1 MDGQMT
7 IFDFIN
13 DNNNQSLLKI
23 DKPIRL
29 IELFSGI
36 GAQAKALERLGV
48 NFETYKTSEW
58 EIHSCAAYHQIH
70 MPNDNTNYS
79 QDITDNWI
87 RNLLFKFGISK
98 DGKTPM
104 SKKEIEK
111 KNIEWCRRVY
121 NDFIATHNLGSIT
134 NIRGEDLE
142 IVDKDKY
149 CYLLTYSFPCGLPGT
164 KIKVIDGYKNIED
177 ITSDDYVLT
186 HTNSYKKV
194 VKTMTRISPNYYK
207 IKVLGQPELKL
218 TSEHPMYVLRN
229 GQIQWVK
236 VKDLNI
242 NDKVCFNINT
252 KENPIVCDNNILW
265 LLGRYVADGH
275 INKYSYN
282 SINFAINF
290 EKEKEFLNHL
300 PKEMEGKFKKYK
312 KKVWDYR
319 IADKDFQE
327 LCEECGIGSCNK
339 RIPQFILDLPKKQA
353 KIFLD
358 GYFSGDGHQRKDRP
372 NNQMTMFT
380 TTSKELFLGLQS
392 LILKVYGTVCSCYLR
407 HDNRK
412 ETFHDTYC
420 GQFSNKPNLAVQTR
434 IGNQVFTQIRNIE
447 FVNEQTPVYNFEV
460 EIDNSYT
467 CENIVVH
474 NCQDLSIAGKQK
486 GMQKD
491 SGNRSALLWEV
502 ERLLREC
509 KEINT
514 LPDILLM
521 ENVPQVHS
529 PKFMPDFLKW
539 IDSLEEMGYKNF
551 WKDLNAKDYG
561 VAQSRNRT
569 FMISILDKNVEY
581 VFPESIPLNKT
592 MENYL
597 EDNVDEK
604 YYIDNEKSRKL
615 INQLTERGLP
625 LKKNGID
632 FSLKNAGLTPVANC
646 IINRYD
652 AGITNRAHE
661 GSCVIE
667 ESRK

>member
-142 IVDKDKY
+142 IVDKNKFT
-149 CYLLTYSFPCGLPGT
+149 YLLTYSFPC
-164 KIKVIDGYKNIED
+164 
-177 ITSDDYVLT
+177 
-186 HTNSYKKV
+186 
-194 VKTMTRISPNYYK
+194 
-207 IKVLGQPELKL
+207 
-218 TSEHPMYVLRN
+218 
-229 GQIQWVK
+229 
-236 VKDLNI
+236 
-242 NDKVCFNINT
+242 
-252 KENPIVCDNNILW
+252 
-265 LLGRYVADGH
+265 
-275 INKYSYN
+275 
-282 SINFAINF
+282 
-290 EKEKEFLNHL
+290 
-300 PKEMEGKFKKYK
+300 
-312 KKVWDYR
+312 
-319 IADKDFQE
+319 
-327 LCEECGIGSCNK
+327 
-339 RIPQFILDLPKKQA
+339 
-353 KIFLD
+353 
-358 GYFSGDGHQRKDRP
+358 
-372 NNQMTMFT
+372 
-380 TTSKELFLGLQS
+380 QS
-392 LILKVYGTVCSCYLR
+392 
-407 HDNRK
+407 
-412 ETFHDTYC
+412 
-420 GQFSNKPNLAVQTR
+420 
-434 IGNQVFTQIRNIE
+434 
-447 FVNEQTPVYNFEV
+447 
-460 EIDNSYT
+460 
-467 CENIVVH
+467 
-474 NCQDLSIAGKQK
+474 LSIAGKQK
-486 GMQKD
+486 GMKKG
-491 SGNRSALLWEV
+491 SGTRSGLLWEV
-502 ERLLREC
+502 ERILLEC
-509 KEINT
+509 EELNS

-521 ENVPQVHS
+521 ENVPQIHS
-529 PKFMPDFLKW
+529 SKFMPDFQEW
-539 IDSLEEMGYKNF
+539 IDALEEMGYKNF

-569 FMISILDKNVEY
+569 FMISILDKDAEY

-615 INQLTERGLP
+615 INQLMEQGLP

-646 IINRYD
+646 LCSRYD
-652 AGITNRAHE
+652 AGVTDRAHE